1 MFIEVTG
8 TDWAKTNIV
17 LDTMVTMFSEYCSAP
32 FIIEPVIVQYP
43 DGKIEKSPSIKYWEE
58 SVSPDY
64 IQKQIGLPKEVK
76 PQEMA
81 SLLSRMGLVSRFVDD
96 KIISEVPPTRH
107 DILHPC
113 DIMEDVAVAYDF
125 NKVCSYPFR
134 RLKFFG
140 FEYFFILVSFLN
152 TEY

>member
-1 MFIEVTG
+1 
-8 TDWAKTNIV
+8 
-17 LDTMVTMFSEYCSAP
+17 MVTMFSEYCSVP

-107 DILHPC
+107 DILHAC

-125 NKVCSYPFR
+125 NPPTSLVVFFTIWAVVKLRKVRIKNAKMST
-134 RLKFFG
+134 
-140 FEYFFILVSFLN
+140 VSDSSSLR
-152 TEY
+152 